1 LLHSLSYPLT
11 GYYNVSHGL
20 ALGYFLPKISK
31 LMNNDVSDIIDEYEN
46 FTFDFNIDMEMVID
60 EALKYDKI
68 NESKIFIDKKVLQEV
83 LV

>member
-1 LLHSLSYPLT
+1 MK
-11 GYYNVSHGL
+11 NVFGTIYKFIKWIKKMKESE
-20 ALGYFLPKISK
+20 KISK

-68 NESKIFIDKKVLQEV
+68 NESKIFIDKKVLQEA

>member
-1 LLHSLSYPLT
+1 
-11 GYYNVSHGL
+11 
-20 ALGYFLPKISK
+20 
-31 LMNNDVSDIIDEYEN
+31 MNNDVSDIIDEYEN

>member
-1 LLHSLSYPLT
+1 M
-11 GYYNVSHGL
+11 
-20 ALGYFLPKISK
+20 GYFLPKVSK